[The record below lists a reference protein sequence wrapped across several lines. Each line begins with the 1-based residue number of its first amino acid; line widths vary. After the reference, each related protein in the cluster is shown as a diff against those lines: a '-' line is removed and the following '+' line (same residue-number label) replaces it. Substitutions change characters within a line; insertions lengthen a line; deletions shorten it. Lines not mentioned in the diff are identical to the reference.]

1 MSEPRRPEAYTP
13 STLASTSMSN
23 YFGNPLVSP
32 DAGPVPGVPM
42 EQPKNLFRF
51 GEQSIWSTQFLP
63 QATTIASGTY
73 RLFST
78 PIGGVGQGFTNQL
91 SISETNL
98 KEGGR
103 VPAGVA
109 YDVFG
114 VAAQVMAGN
123 QLVDTN
129 LTFNV
134 AINSQANVNNLVNII
149 QNGVLS
155 WDFTQTQVD
164 ICGVTL
170 AGAAGGAYGAVATGD
185 TGTPVTTGHMN
196 NGNGGAWIYR
206 KHPVALPGTTTFA
219 IVLRFGN
226 RAAQLQA
233 AGFAVRVSL
242 LGYYKNVI
250 EIG

>member
-1 MSEPRRPEAYTP
+1 MSQY
-13 STLASTSMSN
+13 
-23 YFGNPLVSP
+23 LVSQ

-63 QATTIASGTY
+63 LATAIASGSY

-91 SISETNL
+91 SIAETNL

-114 VAAQVMAGN
+114 VAAQVMAGGAATDAGP
-123 QLVDTN
+123 V
-129 LTFNV
+129 TFGT
-134 AINSQANVNNLVNII
+134 AINSPANVANLVNII

-170 AGAAGGAYGAVATGD
+170 AGAAGGAYGALATGD

-226 RAAQLQA
+226 RAAALSGV
-233 AGFAVRVSL
+233 GFAVRVSL

>member
-1 MSEPRRPEAYTP
+1 MS
-13 STLASTSMSN
+13 S
-23 YFGNPLVSP
+23 YFGAPLVSP

-51 GEQSIWSTQFLP
+51 GEQSIWSTQYLP
-63 QATTIASGTY
+63 QATTIASGTN

-78 PIGGVGQGFTNQL
+78 PIGGVGQGFTQQL
-91 SISETNL
+91 SIAETNL

-114 VAAQVMAGN
+114 VAAQIMASSTAADQAG
-123 QLVDTN
+123 T
-129 LTFNV
+129 TF
-134 AINSQANVNNLVNII
+134 ATGINSPANVNNLVNII

-164 ICGVTL
+164 ICGITL
-170 AGAAGGAYGAVATGD
+170 AGAAGGAYGALATGD

-219 IVLRFGN
+219 IVIRFGN
-226 RAAQLQA
+226 RAAQLTTV
-233 AGFAVRVSL
+233 GFGVRVSL